1 MTTHTLLAVLAFVPH
16 LTAASVTASLAT
28 FTTNTVSSLGLVGIF
43 VLMLLDCACIPI
55 PSEVTMLFAG
65 FGVSR
70 GDYSLV
76 AVVVAGTLGNLV
88 GSWISYAVGYYGS
101 ERLLGPDSRFIR
113 HRSALERAERW
124 FDRYGAISVFLGRM
138 LPLVRTFISL
148 PAGVARMPF
157 GRFSIFTLLGCLPW
171 CLALAI
177 VGDGVGHNWTKWRD
191 SFHYVDYAV
200 IALAVLAVAAL
211 VVRWGRRRSRL
222 ASEA

>member
-1 MTTHTLLAVLAFVPH
+1 MTTHTLLAALAFVPH
-16 LTAASVTASLAT
+16 LTAASITASLAT
-28 FTTNTVSSLGLVGIF
+28 FTTNTVSSLGLTGIF

-88 GSWISYAVGYYGS
+88 GSWIAYAVGYYGS
-101 ERLLGPDSRFIR
+101 ERLPSRGSRLFG
-113 HRSALERAERW
+113 HRGALERAQRW
-124 FDRYGAISVFLGRM
+124 FDRYGSISVFLSRM

-148 PAGVARMPF
+148 PAGLARMPL
-157 GRFSIFTLLGCLPW
+157 GRFTVFTLLGCLPW

-177 VGDGVGHNWTKWRD
+177 VGDLVGHNWTQWRD

-200 IALAVLAVAAL
+200 IALAVVAGAAL

-222 ASEA
+222 AS